1 MHRLLGLHRD
11 MSDGRHQGRHG
22 RATEGNV
29 VIPPP
34 PHPIETESFS
44 ILASRVDLSRWPARD
59 RQIVA
64 RMIHATADE
73 SFARSARIGSALV
86 TAGVEALR
94 RRAPVVCDTRMVAAG
109 IPLVASVTE
118 VLCYLDRVPSEPA
131 SGTRSAAAI
140 ELAASEHPDGA
151 IWVIGNA
158 PTALARLVGLH
169 QAGAVR
175 PAAVIG
181 LPVGYVGAAEAKD
194 ELWASGLREQSVTNR
209 GPRGGSP
216 VAAAAV
222 NALVRLASGPGRSIR

>member
-11 MSDGRHQGRHG
+11 LSGGCHQGRPG
-22 RATEGNV
+22 PAERGV
-29 VIPPP
+29 VTQPP
-34 PHPIETESFS
+34 PHPIEAESYS
-44 ILASRVDLSRWPARD
+44 ILASRVDLSRWSDRD

-73 SFARSARIGSALV
+73 SFARSARIGSGVVAA
-86 TAGVEALR
+86 TAEAFR
-94 RRAPVVCDTRMVAAG
+94 GSAPVVCDSRMVTAG
-109 IPLVASVTE
+109 MPRLASVAE
-118 VLCYLDRVPSEPA
+118 VVCYLNRVPSEPA

-140 ELAASEHPDGA
+140 ELAASEHADGA

-158 PTALARLVGLH
+158 PTALARLVQLHRAGL
-169 QAGAVR
+169 VR

-194 ELWASGLREQSVTNR
+194 ELWASGMRELSVTNR

-222 NALVRLASGPGRSIR
+222 NALFRLAFSPG